1 MSIKVT
7 KKAQTYQIKPSKIQA
22 LAELQESINGE
33 LPTEDRTSKND
44 LIDEALSL
52 LFKKYK
58 VKS

>member
-7 KKAQTYQIKPSKIQA
+7 KKAQTYQIKPSKINA
-22 LAELQESINGE
+22 LAELQENLNCALSGE
-33 LPTEDRTSKND
+33 ERISKND
-44 LIDEALSL
+44 LLDEALGL